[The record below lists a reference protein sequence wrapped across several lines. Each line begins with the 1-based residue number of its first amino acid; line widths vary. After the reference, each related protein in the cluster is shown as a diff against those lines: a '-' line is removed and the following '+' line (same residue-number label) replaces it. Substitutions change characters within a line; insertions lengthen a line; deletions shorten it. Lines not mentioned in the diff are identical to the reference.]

1 MALLETILTVTV
13 LIGIAALAVYLI
25 TQTIHLL
32 VKIVGN
38 SIGGLLLLFLA
49 AFFGPSLGLDIAINL
64 WTILLALFT
73 GVFGV
78 IVLIAVQFLI

>member
-1 MALLETILTVTV
+1 MALLETILTIIV
-13 LIGIAALAVYLI
+13 LVGIAALAVYLI
-25 TQTIHLL
+25 TKTIHML
-32 VKIVGN
+32 VKIICN

-49 AFFGPSLGLDIAINL
+49 AFFGSSLGIDITINL

-78 IVLIAVQFLI
+78 ILLIAYQLLL

>member
-13 LIGIAALAVYLI
+13 LVGIAALAVYVI
-25 TQTIHLL
+25 TQTLHLL

-38 SIGGLLLLFLA
+38 SIGGLLLLLFA
-49 AFFGPSLGLDIAINL
+49 AFFGSSLGLNIALNL

-78 IVLIAVQFLI
+78 IILIAVQFLI

>member
-1 MALLETILTVTV
+1 MALLETILTVIV
-13 LIGIAALAVYLI
+13 LIGIAALAIYLI

-49 AFFGPSLGLDIAINL
+49 AFFGSTFGLDITINL

-78 IVLIAVQFLI
+78 IVLIVFQLLL